1 MEARRIFRLWG
12 RFDDGGIN
20 FFTDTRFEDKVKNSI
35 DSIILSYMVYVKLIK
50 KDTIECQHF

>member
-20 FFTDTRFEDKVKNSI
+20 FFTDTRFEDKVKQRI
-35 DSIILSYMVYVKLIK
+35 VLIVLYSLIWS
-50 KDTIECQHF
+50 T